1 MSELRSRIVKLS
13 EHYHTEAYDHK
24 MDVYNELKL
33 EPTAAND
40 DFCDFMFFAGVQARK
55 NQIVAEIFKEN
66 KELDSPET
74 IFFEA
79 LADRS
84 NDVYLKAHWG
94 TKNIIGIGRRFF
106 NRGVDFENDF
116 FHDAI
121 VNLTGG
127 TGGKIL

>member
-1 MSELRSRIVKLS
+1 MSELRSVIVNLS
-13 EHYHTEAYDHK
+13 EHYHAEAYDHQ

-33 EPTAAND
+33 ERTAANE

-79 LADRS
+79 LADRCD
-84 NDVYLKAHWG
+84 NKQLKAHFG

-106 NRGVDFENDF
+106 NRGVDFENDH

-127 TGGKIL
+127 TGGKII

>member
-1 MSELRSRIVKLS
+1 MSELRSVIVNLS
-13 EHYHTEAYDHK
+13 EHYHAEAYDHK

-33 EPTAAND
+33 EPTVEHDN
-40 DFCDFMFFAGVQARK
+40 FCDFMFFAGVQARK

-79 LADRS
+79 LADTS
-84 NDVYLKAHWG
+84 DDVYLKARWG

-106 NRGVDFENDF
+106 NRGVDFENDH

-121 VNLTGG
+121 VNLTCG